1 MFFHAMRAAVL
12 VAATA
17 LVALAGEQ
25 HASLQGVE
33 TGHFVTNTGPQPG
46 TVITNDFAE
55 GIAPRLGKYTL
66 VAREEIDGQTG
77 KITGGAFVITAADGG
92 TILGTY
98 DGTASLQPTS
108 VSWIANGAIAG
119 GTGRFAGATGTIH
132 IEGFSNTETSCQGL
146 AELVVCGFTETTSME
161 LVLP

>member
-66 VAREEIDGQTG
+66 IAREVIKQNGEVSD
-77 KITGGAFVITAADGG
+77 GAFVITAADGG
-92 TILGTY
+92 TIRGTY
-98 DGTASLQPTS
+98 SGIAAFEAASASWVADGS
-108 VSWIANGAIAG
+108 IIG
-119 GTGRFAGATGTIH
+119 GTGRFAGATGTVH
-132 IEGFSNTETSCQGL
+132 LDGFSDLRTCEIVG
-146 AELVVCGFTETTSME
+146 ELSVCKFTETTAIE